1 MQHIEGRERKLCDV
15 NSPNVREA
23 KRRKP
28 EEDNLVR
35 NNATLQKGGLTTSGG
50 AATFKDYETLQK

>member
-1 MQHIEGRERKLCDV
+1 V